1 MPDATN
7 KDEMPIR
14 VFLEVPE
21 IYDAFGTSA
30 AWCVQPG
37 GTLIIRDHQYTREPE
52 PIGGRLKYYAFA
64 KGQWLRVDSDR
75 APTPDLMG

>member
-1 MPDATN
+1 
-7 KDEMPIR
+7 MPIR

-30 AWCVQPG
+30 AWYVQPG

-52 PIGGRLKYYAFA
+52 PVGGRLKYYAFP